1 MANFFVAIYEYS
13 FDSNTNAIV
22 YGVSDPSRSDESMIS
37 APNISSSSSEDDDDI
52 IHQQQQQ
59 IPVVAAA
66 SGDGTDDLTV
76 SCASSSWFTDDNNNN
91 NNKQIEEKSVM
102 IFNVDFGELSRLA
115 VCKSCDNEP
124 IKDILMSSGFW
135 QEEVDE
141 VIHINWSSVREWQV
155 EDDLLHFLMNRIP
168 SINW

>member
-1 MANFFVAIYEYS
+1 MSMDTIMEEYEYS
-13 FDSNTNAIV
+13 FDSNTDAIV
-22 YGVSDPSRSDESMIS
+22 YGVSNPSRSDESMIS

-59 IPVVAAA
+59 IPVAAAA

-76 SCASSSWFTDDNNNN
+76 SSCASSSWFTDNNNNN
-91 NNKQIEEKSVM
+91 NNKQIEQKAVM

-124 IKDILMSSGFW
+124 IKDSLMLHGFW
-135 QEEVDE
+135 QDGTAD
-141 VIHINWSSVREWQV
+141 VIQLIGPPQLIYRWKLKSQS
-155 EDDLLHFLMNRIP
+155 DFT
-168 SINW
+168 S